1 MKDKLTIIIPCKNE
15 ENYIGKCLQLISNQ
29 ISVDIDDVEIIIADA
44 GSTDG
49 TLDIIK
55 SFKNILNIT
64 VIKGGLPA
72 IGRNLGAKQAMTEYL
87 LFIDADAEIYDNEM
101 ILKSYQKMEKNKLDL
116 LASMLNSHHV
126 IVKFLYKINNIIIRL
141 SKLDKPFAVGIYMM
155 MRKDVFTRLGGFP
168 EDVMHCE
175 DYLLSKR
182 VERKK
187 FGIINKDVYSDNRRF
202 KKMGYLN
209 MVGYI
214 FKNIVNRNNY
224 DYFKKDINYWL

>member
-15 ENYIGKCLQLISNQ
+15 NKYIGKCLHLISNQ
-29 ISVDIDDVEIIIADA
+29 INVDINYIKIIISDA

-49 TLDIIK
+49 TLDIIN

-64 VIKGGLPA
+64 VIRGGLPA
-72 IGRNLGAKQAMTEYL
+72 IGRNLGARQANTEYL

-101 ILKSYQKMEKNKLDL
+101 IWKSIQKMEKDRLDL

-155 MRKDVFTRLGGFP
+155 MKKDVFNRLGGFP

>member
-15 ENYIGKCLQLISNQ
+15 ENYIDTCLLLISEQ
-29 ISVDIDDVEIIIADA
+29 IDIEGVEIIIADA
-44 GSTDG
+44 GSTDN
-49 TLDIIK
+49 TLNVIE
-55 SFKNILNIT
+55 SFKSELNVK

-72 IGRNLGAKQAMTEYL
+72 IGRNLGAKEAKTKYL
-87 LFIDADAEIYDNEM
+87 LFIDSDGEIYDRNM
-101 ILKSYQKMEKNKLDL
+101 ISKSLKKMEDKNLDL
-116 LASMLNSHHV
+116 LASRLNSHHL
-126 IVKFLYKINNIIIRL
+126 IVKFLYKINNLIIRL
-141 SKLDKPFAVGIYMM
+141 SRFDKPFAVGIYMM
-155 MRKDVFTRLGGFP
+155 MRKDVFDKMGGFP

-187 FGIINKDVYSDNRRF
+187 FGIINKDIYSDNRRF

-214 FKNIVNRNNY
+214 FKNIINRNNY